1 MRQKT
6 AVINV
11 KVNATTK
18 AKAAQLSAKL
28 GMSLSLVVQ
37 GSLQQFIEQGGISF
51 YAIDPELKPN
61 ARTARQL
68 REAQREP
75 IDVKKVF
82 DSAAKFN
89 AYLDTLTKKKRR

>member
-11 KVNATTK
+11 KVNAQTK
-18 AKAAQLSAKL
+18 AKAAQLAAKL

-37 GSLQQFIEQGGISF
+37 GGLQQFIERGGISF
-51 YAIDPELKPN
+51 YAVDPELKPN
-61 ARTARQL
+61 ARTARIL

-75 IDVKKVF
+75 IDNKKVF
-82 DSAAKFN
+82 HSADEFN
-89 AYLDTLTKKKRR
+89 AYLDTLIKKKRR